1 MNGIYCSAV
10 LSRSLQG
17 RKPARTKPSAPP
29 MGTITELVVLY
40 HVLSVSTDS
49 TGGGRQD
56 LDATYTHTHTY
67 TETHTSHLPPCC
79 YIGQS
84 GRESGS
90 SNRAIR
96 TLRDPI
102 DLLIDPLL
110 PWLVQTTVRVYTV
123 TPGKSSET
131 LQVKSTM

>member
-1 MNGIYCSAV
+1 
-10 LSRSLQG
+10 
-17 RKPARTKPSAPP
+17 

-56 LDATYTHTHTY
+56 LDATHTHTY
-67 TETHTSHLPPCC
+67 TETHTSHLPACC
-79 YIGQS
+79 FIGQS

-131 LQVKSTM
+131 LQVKSTV